1 MPASQL
7 LSIPE
12 VCERLRISRSHLYDL
27 FAEGELPWVRI
38 GRRRCVPEQA
48 LDDYVSERLEQAGGG
63 DAA

>member
-1 MPASQL
+1 MPSSQL

-38 GRRRCVPEQA
+38 GRRRCVPESS
-48 LDDYVSERLEQAGGG
+48 LNDYVQAHLEQASGGG
-63 DAA
+63 SA